1 MLDDA
6 PSPVATPPS
15 ASPAPSVFTEL
26 VVNLAVPIH
35 LPNLLQGMTTGIRST
50 LIPVFCRMLG
60 ASDAVIGL
68 VTAAA
73 GMARIIC
80 AVPAGV
86 ATERWGLLMVMTI
99 GMIINVIGA
108 AIGAVSFNWIALALA
123 SVVWG
128 FAIGFFY
135 VSRHVFLANV
145 IGRQRRGRLMSLVGG
160 GERWASV
167 FGPVLGGVLIDQYG
181 PRAAAAAIAPLS
193 VLCTLCLWRS
203 STVHLV
209 NERVL
214 QTQLVTHQNEHTEPA
229 SVATVLKANWSVISR
244 LGVYAANVISLR
256 SCRKMM
262 LPLAA
267 MNLNMSPTYV
277 GIVLASSFAVDAT
290 LFFLG
295 GMIMDRFGR
304 RYAAV
309 PTTVNIGLG
318 FILLSSVETV
328 WGVFMSAIFFG
339 FADSL
344 GAGLLLTLTADHV
357 PASGGPTYIGILR
370 MVQDAGQ
377 LVGPVLAGA
386 IIAWTSFE
394 AACVVLGLIGIANG
408 AWAYFL
414 LPDEGNGGA
423 GSQQPKPS
431 VQRQNATD
439 EDTTPLRA
447 GGGAA
452 NVELA
457 SLHQHDFHET
467 PETCTLPGDEE
478 SGPSDERPAA
488 PAVENAVTRAACG
501 L

>member
-1 MLDDA
+1 MQDDVA
-6 PSPVATPPS
+6 SPSAAGTPSPGL
-15 ASPAPSVFTEL
+15 FTEL
-26 VVNLAVPIH
+26 VVNLAVSVH

-431 VQRQNATD
+431 EQEPTSAEVVGSSQKQQQHD
-439 EDTTPLRA
+439 DH
-447 GGGAA
+447 
-452 NVELA
+452 A
-457 SLHQHDFHET
+457 SLSITELNQVRIEET
-467 PETCTLPGDEE
+467 QSDQEGGEE
-478 SGPSDERPAA
+478 GPLVPR
-488 PAVENAVTRAACG
+488 
-501 L
+501 